1 MKKNKMK
8 LMAIGCA
15 LTFAVAVTGCSKQS
29 STKEN
34 AVVETE
40 SKTSEVTVN
49 EAVKPEHASGTT
61 AMAPSEVSG
70 TSESEGDVSEENF
83 CISGPVL
90 SVENGQITMDNQS
103 GNSYAGEV
111 VLTVSSDTT
120 TIVDG
125 EQGLPVDLS
134 EIKVGDT
141 IYAYIGPAM
150 TMSLPPQTNAE
161 FIVCKVPAD
170 AKAPE
175 YVKVKSMEENKDESW
190 TLVSDAG
197 TTYQIAADCP
207 IQPYLT
213 RQIVKLIDV
222 VDGSRVL
229 IWSDAQ
235 NQAQKLILFNE

>member
-1 MKKNKMK
+1 MRKNKMR
-8 LMAIGCA
+8 LMAAGCA
-15 LTFAVAVTGCSKQS
+15 MMLAAMATGCAKRYNV
-29 STKEN
+29 KET
-34 AVVETE
+34 AAVETE
-40 SKTSEVTVN
+40 SKTSEVTAN
-49 EAVKPEHASGTT
+49 EAAKPEHASGTT
-61 AMAPSEVSG
+61 ASSPAETTGNSG
-70 TSESEGDVSEENF
+70 SESDVSEENF

-111 VLTVSSDTT
+111 VLTVSPDTT
-120 TIVDG
+120 VIVDG
-125 EQGLPVDLS
+125 EQGLPADLS
-134 EIKVGDT
+134 EIKAGDT

-161 FIVCKVPAD
+161 FIICKVPAD
-170 AKAPE
+170 TKAPE
-175 YVKVKSMEENKDESW
+175 YVKSMEENKDESW

-229 IWSDAQ
+229 IWSDSQ
-235 NQAQKLILFNE
+235 NQAQKLVLFNE

>member
-1 MKKNKMK
+1 MRKNKMR
-8 LMAIGCA
+8 LMAAGCVMMFAVTATGCA
-15 LTFAVAVTGCSKQS
+15 KRCDVKETAVIETG
-29 STKEN
+29 
-34 AVVETE
+34 A
-40 SKTSEVTVN
+40 KTSEVTAN

-70 TSESEGDVSEENF
+70 TSEAESDVSTESF

-90 SVENGQITMDNQS
+90 SVENGQIIMDNQS
-103 GNSYAGEV
+103 GNSCAGEV

>member
-1 MKKNKMK
+1 MRKNKMR
-8 LMAIGCA
+8 LMAAGCVMM
-15 LTFAVAVTGCSKQS
+15 LAVSVTGCAKRCDV
-29 STKEN
+29 KET

-40 SKTSEVTVN
+40 TKTSEVTAN
-49 EAVKPEHASGTT
+49 EAAKPEHASGTT
-61 AMAPSEVSG
+61 ASSPAETTG
-70 TSESEGDVSEENF
+70 NCGSESDVSEENF

-103 GNSYAGEV
+103 GNSYEGEV
-111 VLTVSSDTT
+111 VLTVDTDTT
-120 TIVDG
+120 VIVDG

-170 AKAPE
+170 SKAPE

-197 TTYQIAADCP
+197 MTYQIAADCP

-235 NQAQKLILFNE
+235 NQAQKLVLFNE